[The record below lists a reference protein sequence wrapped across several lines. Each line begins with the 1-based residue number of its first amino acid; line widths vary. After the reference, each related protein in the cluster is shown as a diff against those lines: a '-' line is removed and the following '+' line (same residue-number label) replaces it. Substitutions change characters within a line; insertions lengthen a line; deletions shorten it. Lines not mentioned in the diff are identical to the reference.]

1 MTKPITPEMIAAW
14 RKLRNFAYC
23 TRGVAAPQPWETELV
38 GAIDVLDN
46 SDYMVPIEEAGECG
60 DTSAGLPEP
69 PCSLD
74 KPCPIHEDDMP
85 VGSLDPAEWGDTTR
99 EDMARHQKES

>member
-1 MTKPITPEMIAAW
+1 MEITPEMIAAW

-46 SDYMVPIEEAGECG
+46 SDYMVPIEESE
-60 DTSAGLPEP
+60 
-69 PCSLD
+69 
-74 KPCPIHEDDMP
+74 
-85 VGSLDPAEWGDTTR
+85 
-99 EDMARHQKES
+99 ES